1 MFIINMV
8 LQVVLPIV
16 YFAVPYARITS
27 SGKDISKI
35 IGIDGLLG
43 VPWADTSVELN
54 TKMERFFEGLDMF
67 VKRIATEKIMSYV
80 YFLQATCALMRLIFQ
95 TSAHPRTAIL
105 VKTLRTGIDDL
116 WHFLLLLAV
125 LFVGFSVLA
134 LAQFSGSNE
143 NFSNFQNAFVML

>member
-16 YFAVPYARITS
+16 YFAVRYARITS

-105 VKTLRTGIDDL
+105 VKTLRTGVDDFCL
-116 WHFLLLLAV
+116 FLLLLAV
-125 LFVGFSVLA
+125 LFVGFLVLA